1 VKKNELHRRDF
12 LRGTLAA
19 GAGLATLGGLD
30 PLQQLS
36 YAQQMNPDAPDRYY
50 IFCYFSGGWD
60 VLLGLDPRD
69 PREFPSETE
78 SIRNTRIQPGYE
90 TLQLADAD
98 IVRVNE
104 EIAFG
109 PFIGALRGHA
119 DKMAI
124 IRGMNMESV
133 AHEGGRRR
141 FLTGKPPSGT
151 LARGSSGAT
160 WLAGRFG
167 GGELVPNLSLRVES
181 YNKEM
186 PNFATALRVNA
197 VPDLL
202 RALRPA
208 EPLLSPRQ
216 RRQLGLS
223 LVDAANCP
231 EAKASGTWQ
240 KAEYTRQKARQMVSE
255 GIDSLFDFG
264 SQSQTMRDLRQRYG
278 FNQVNNSPGVSA
290 ALAAKAI
297 MSGVSRCV
305 SVNIVGGLDSHQ
317 GTEWTQQQGPRQQS
331 GFDAIATM
339 VDELATTE
347 HPDGQGTWLERTY
360 IVGFSEFSR
369 TPLLNASG
377 GRDHHITNSCFVMG
391 GKVRGGQIIGASTDV
406 GMEAPL
412 VDRSTGQ
419 VSPEGEIIKPEHVW
433 RTLFDE
439 VGIDDSP
446 DLRVQRL
453 ETLLQS

>member
-1 VKKNELHRRDF
+1 VKKTALHRRDF
-12 LRGTLAA
+12 LRGSLAA
-19 GAGLATLGGLD
+19 GAGLATLGGLN

-78 SIRNTRIQPGYE
+78 SLRHTRIQPGYE
-90 TLQLADAD
+90 TLQLPDAD
-98 IVRVNE
+98 IIRVNDQ
-104 EIAFG
+104 ISFG
-109 PFIGALRGHA
+109 PFIGDLQYHA
-119 DKMAI
+119 DKMTI

-160 WLAGRFG
+160 WLAGQFG

-181 YNKEM
+181 YNKDM
-186 PNFATALRVNA
+186 PNYATALRVSA

-208 EPLLSPRQ
+208 EPLLSPRL
-216 RRQLGLS
+216 RRQLGLALS
-223 LVDAANCP
+223 DAAKCP
-231 EAKASGTWQ
+231 EAKASTTWG
-240 KAEYTRQKARQMVSE
+240 KAEYTRQKAQQMVSE
-255 GIDSLFDFG
+255 QIDSLFDFG
-264 SQSQTMRDLRQRYG
+264 GQTPAMRQIREHYG
-278 FNQVNNSPGVSA
+278 FNQVGNSPGVSA

-297 MSGVSRCV
+297 TSGVSRCV
-305 SVNIVGGLDSHQ
+305 SVAITGGLDSHQ
-317 GTEWTQQQGPRQQS
+317 GPEWSQQQGPRQQA
-331 GFDAIATM
+331 GFDAIAKM
-339 VDELATTE
+339 VDDLVNTP
-347 HPDGQGTWLERTY
+347 HPSGEGSWFDRTY

-369 TPLLNASG
+369 TPLLNSSG

-391 GKVRGGQIIGASTDV
+391 GNIRGGQIIGGSTDV
-406 GMEAPL
+406 GMEAAL
-412 VDRSTGQ
+412 VDRISGQ
-419 VSPEGEIIKPEHVW
+419 VSAEGEIIKPEHVW

-453 ETLLQS
+453 ETLLRA